1 MYTHQNVSTHELT
14 HQNSYHTNGMCL
26 MKYGYDKS
34 MHDTG
39 DPNNSSAIYCLKN
52 PDNFCLQNLKVH
64 KLVEIY

>member
-1 MYTHQNVSTHELT
+1 
-14 HQNSYHTNGMCL
+14 MCL

-52 PDNFCLQNLKVH
+52 PDNFCLHLKVY
-64 KLVEIY
+64 KLLKIY